1 MVRFRIHFE
10 DKVDWLCL
18 WIPCGH
24 KRMVVQ
30 VIAAKS
36 AGDEGKVRGDD
47 VREVSGER
55 AQTICRFLQ
64 TMGRNLLSLMGA
76 PGGF

>member
-1 MVRFRIHFE
+1 
-10 DKVDWLCL
+10 
-18 WIPCGH
+18 
-24 KRMVVQ
+24 MVVQ

-47 VREVSGER
+47 VGEESGER

-64 TMGRNLLSLMGA
+64 TTGRTLLSLMGA